1 VDRWF
6 GLFTPLS
13 AQWELRMALERIHS
27 SAGHAAPIGGNRPA
41 ENKPFDGMDAV
52 SSAMLMELA
61 SSVMELTVTARR
73 GVSKKYD
80 GSQRKL
86 AITRWMDKR
95 SRRHLVS
102 QTKYSKMKNVAL
114 NKNRSKGGKFVK
126 KSERE
131 RLELEA
137 AAKEPV
143 EQIRLETIQVA
154 APIKDHWQPDLTAWE
169 KEYAVHAL
177 PEE

>member
-1 VDRWF
+1 
-6 GLFTPLS
+6 
-13 AQWELRMALERIHS
+13 MALERIHS

-61 SSVMELTVTARR
+61 SSVMEPTVTARR
-73 GVSKKYD
+73 GVSMRKKYD

-114 NKNRSKGGKFVK
+114 NKNRSKGGKFIK

-154 APIKDHWQPDLTAWE
+154 APIMAASIKDHWQPDLTAWE
-169 KEYAVHAL
+169 KEYAMHAL